1 MSRPSDSD
9 ASSTSAIEPTAHAGA
24 SGERHAEKLHRRR
37 EQADADNQ
45 PDEEVGDRLAD
56 EDLDRG
62 QWADAKELEQAE
74 LAVADQRQGGE
85 RDRQVLHEQCQRGWG
100 EEVGG
105 LDGDRHDRLGV
116 TGERSDEDRRVERG
130 DRRQRI
136 RDGCD
141 LVGEG
146 GGTGADVLGPGAAEL
161 QGLGADARQPGQ
173 QVGSRFV
180 VVCTESFEH
189 EVGALDQP
197 RRVIDGVDDDV
208 GLARHDLRVGL
219 RGAVG
224 ELTRRVRQDRHQFVG
239 GAEHGL

>member
-9 ASSTSAIEPTAHAGA
+9 ASSTSAIEPTAHAALPA
-24 SGERHAEKLHRRR
+24 SGTPSKLHRRR
-37 EQADADNQ
+37 EQAYADDQ

-62 QWADAKELEQAE
+62 QRTDAKELEQAE
-74 LAVADQRQGGE
+74 FAVAHQRQGGE
-85 RDRQVLHEQCQRGWG
+85 RDRQVLHEQCQRGRG

-105 LDGDRHDRLGV
+105 LDGDRHDRLGA
-116 TGERSDEDRRVERG
+116 TGERSNEDRRVERG
-130 DRRQRI
+130 DRWQRI

-141 LVGEG
+141 LVGQRG
-146 GGTGADVLGPGAAEL
+146 GAGAGVLGPGAAEL

-173 QVGSRFV
+173 QVGSGV
-180 VVCTESFEH
+180 VIAGTQSFEH

-208 GLARHDLRVGL
+208 GLARHGLHVGL
-219 RGAVG
+219 RGAVR
-224 ELTRRVRQDRHQFVG
+224 ELTRRAGQDRHQFVG